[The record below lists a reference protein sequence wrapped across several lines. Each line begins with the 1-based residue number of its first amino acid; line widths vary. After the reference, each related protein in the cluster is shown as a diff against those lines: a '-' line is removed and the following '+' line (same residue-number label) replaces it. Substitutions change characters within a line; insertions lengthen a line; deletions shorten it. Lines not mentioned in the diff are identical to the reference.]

1 MLNRAQ
7 ALSAMDRISEAEVL
21 FEEVKT
27 MIPQNG
33 VDMEVKYRMTY
44 GKHLL
49 ARNRSLQAIME
60 FESALKSM
68 GDTHEDKA
76 LVYLLLSD
84 AYSKA
89 GEDKRSLEYYKHYH
103 SYCDSLAVHEKE
115 LQLNKMIRDM

>member
-1 MLNRAQ
+1 
-7 ALSAMDRISEAEVL
+7 
-21 FEEVKT
+21 

-60 FESALKSM
+60 FESAW
-68 GDTHEDKA
+68 
-76 LVYLLLSD
+76 
-84 AYSKA
+84 
-89 GEDKRSLEYYKHYH
+89 SLDYYKHYH

-115 LQLNKMIRDM
+115 LQLNKIIREM